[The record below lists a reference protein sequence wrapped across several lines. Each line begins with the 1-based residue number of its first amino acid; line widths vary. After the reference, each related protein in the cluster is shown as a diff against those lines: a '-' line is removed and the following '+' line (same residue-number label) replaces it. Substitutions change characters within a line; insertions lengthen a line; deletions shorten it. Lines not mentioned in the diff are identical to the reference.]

1 MIHFKS
7 FKTLYRFIDILILFF
22 LIFDFGFNINDDYK
36 PYKILV
42 FFTLTG
48 LLIGFNILKY
58 FQFDDVGIMKTLKFN
73 LILLTV
79 TITASGLY
87 LVLNQGEDII
97 PALKQSRVIFE
108 IGLFL
113 YLLLRLS
120 ILIKYVYKIY
130 FNPAILFVGSFFI
143 FSFIGA
149 FFLMLPK
156 VTTNGISFIDALFTA
171 TSAICVTGLAVLDT
185 AKDFTHLGQVVI
197 LVLIQIGGLGIL
209 TFTSFFAYFFRENSS
224 FREGLY
230 VKDFTASENLQD
242 VLKIAVRVV
251 IFTLTVELIGAVCI
265 FFSIDQI
272 AGVKDK
278 LFFSVFHAI
287 SAFCNAGFSTAVGG
301 FYDPSYRYAYS
312 LQWAIMLMIVIG
324 GLGYNIVF
332 NSYIYFKTAF
342 RNFFV
347 KNIKTLPVRVFKLN
361 SQIIFFT
368 TCILL
373 VTGFVFFFF
382 AEANHSLKEHVT
394 LYGRITSA
402 MFSSVTPRTAGFNTV
417 DYTQVA
423 TPSLLFV
430 IFLMWV
436 GASPASTGGGIKTST
451 FAIAM
456 LNIYATAR
464 GRKRIEINTREISSS
479 SVNRAF
485 AIIMI
490 SLLVIGMSILL
501 LLFFEPEVGLLPI
514 AFECFSAYGTVGLS
528 LNLTPSLSIPSK
540 YVIIIVMFLG
550 RIGTLNLLFGM
561 LGQIEQKFY
570 QYPQEPILIN

>member
-1 MIHFKS
+1 MVNLKS
-7 FKTLYRFIDILILFF
+7 FKNLYRFIDILILFF
-22 LIFDFGFNINDDYK
+22 LIFDFGFTINDDYK

-42 FFTLTG
+42 FFTLTSV
-48 LLIGFNILKY
+48 LIGFNILKY
-58 FQFDDVGIMKTLKFN
+58 FQFDDAGIRKTLIFN
-73 LILLTV
+73 LILLTA
-79 TITASGLY
+79 TLTSSGLY
-87 LVLNQGEDII
+87 LLLNQGQDMI
-97 PALKQSRVIFE
+97 PALKQCRVIFE
-108 IGLFL
+108 VGLFL
-113 YLLLRLS
+113 YLLMRLS
-120 ILIKYVYKIY
+120 MLIKFVYKIY

-149 FFLMLPK
+149 LFLMLPK
-156 VTTNGISFIDALFTA
+156 VTAHGISFIDALFTA
-171 TSAICVTGLAVLDT
+171 TSAICVTGLTVLDT
-185 AKDFTHLGQVVI
+185 ANDFTQLGQGVI
-197 LVLIQIGGLGIL
+197 LALIQIGGLGIL

-242 VLKIAVRVV
+242 VLKIAARVV
-251 IFTLTVELIGAVCI
+251 LFTLTVEMIGAACI
-265 FFSIDQI
+265 YFSIDQI
-272 AGVKDK
+272 DNVKDK
-278 LFFSVFHAI
+278 LFFSIFHAI

-301 FYDPSYRYAYS
+301 FYDPSYRFAYS
-312 LQWAIMLMIVIG
+312 LQWAIMLLIVIG
-324 GLGYNIVF
+324 GLGYNIVY

-342 RNFFV
+342 SNFFV
-347 KNIKTLPVRVFKLN
+347 NNIKTLPVRVFKLN
-361 SQIIFFT
+361 SQIIFIT

-373 VTGFVFFFF
+373 LAGFVFFFF

-394 LYGRITSA
+394 FYGRITSA
-402 MFSSVTPRTAGFNTV
+402 MFSSVTPRTAGFNTI
-417 DYTQVA
+417 DYTHVA

-430 IFLMWV
+430 IFLMWI

-464 GRKRIEINTREISSS
+464 GRNRIEINTREISSS

-490 SLLVIGMSILL
+490 SLFVIGLSILL
-501 LLFFEPEVGLLPI
+501 LLFFEPNAGILPI

-528 LNLTPSLSIPSK
+528 LNLTPTLSVPSK
-540 YVIIIVMFLG
+540 YVIILVMFLG